1 MDWLREMLSADG
13 FMPHGHCY
21 LWRPGVLWL
30 HLISDTLIALAY
42 ATIPFTLM
50 HFVRR
55 RRDLPFSWMFV
66 CFGIFIIA
74 CGVTHVME
82 IWTLWIPT
90 YWVAGFVKAVTAVAS
105 VPTAILLV
113 QLVPKALAI
122 PSVENLRA
130 TGEAVA
136 ASAAQFRALLE
147 SAPDAMVIID
157 ARGKIVMINAQTER
171 LFGYRREKLVGHLD
185 EVLLPERFRA
195 EYPERRNAFFA
206 APGRRSIDADA
217 GICGRREDGSEFPI
231 EVSVSP
237 IEAPSGLLAS
247 IAVRDVTERNQTQA
261 RVRVLAIAAQV
272 VDAAPYAM
280 VMTGPRGIIKMVNH
294 EAEQLFGYSRD
305 ELVGQPVDMLLPERF
320 RDAHA
325 GHVRAFASAPKKART
340 MGAGRELHGLHK
352 SGTEIP
358 VEIGLGPVETADG
371 LFTLASIIDITERR
385 AREEALRRS
394 NAELEQ
400 FAYVASHDLQEP
412 LRMVASYT
420 ELLGQRYRG
429 KLDDK
434 ADKYIFYA
442 VDGAKRMQR
451 LVADLLAYSR
461 VGSQGKAMVPVDC
474 GEVLSYVLNVLAEPI
489 RQADAVVDVGSLPI
503 VQGDEG
509 QVGQLFQNLIGNAL
523 KFRGPTPPRITVE
536 ARLHRGRWLFSVT
549 DNGIGIDMQHADRI
563 FEMFQR
569 LHERGKYEGSGVGLA
584 IAKRI
589 VERHGGRIWLESR
602 PGEGTTFFFT
612 MHSVTRK
619 ATSS

>member
-1 MDWLREMLSADG
+1 MDWLKAMFSADS

-21 LWRPGVLWL
+21 LWRPALLWL
-30 HLISDTLIALAY
+30 HVISDGLIALAY
-42 ATIPFTLM
+42 ATIPFTIM

-74 CGVTHVME
+74 CGGTHVME
-82 IWTLWIPT
+82 IWTLWVPV
-90 YWVAGFVKAVTAVAS
+90 YWLSGFVKAVTALAS
-105 VPTAILLV
+105 VPTAIMLV
-113 QLVPKALAI
+113 QLIPKALAI
-122 PSVENLRA
+122 PSLESLRA

-136 ASAAQFRALLE
+136 RSAAQFRALLE
-147 SAPDAMVIID
+147 SAPDAMVIVD
-157 ARGKIVMINAQTER
+157 PRGKIVMINAQTER
-171 LFGYRREKLVGHLD
+171 LFGYRRDQLVGHLD
-185 EVLLPERFRA
+185 EVLLPERFRD
-195 EYPERRNAFFA
+195 EYPARRAAFFA
-206 APGRRSIDADA
+206 APGRRSIGADVA
-217 GICGRREDGSEFPI
+217 VHGRREDGTEFPI
-231 EVSVSP
+231 EISVSP
-237 IEAPSGLLAS
+237 IEAPGGMLAS
-247 IAVRDVTERNQTQA
+247 IAVRDITERNQTQA
-261 RVRVLAIAAQV
+261 RVRALAIAAQV
-272 VDAAPYAM
+272 VEAAPYAM
-280 VMTGPRGIIKMVNH
+280 VMTGPRGMIKMVNH
-294 EAEQLFGYSRD
+294 EAEQLFGYGRD
-305 ELVGQPVDMLLPERF
+305 ELVGHPVEQLLPERF

-325 GHVRAFASAPKKART
+325 GHVRGFVTAPKVRT
-340 MGAGRELHGLHK
+340 MGAGRELYGLHK
-352 SGTEIP
+352 SGTEFPI
-358 VEIGLGPVETADG
+358 EIGLGPVETPEG
-371 LFTLASIIDITERR
+371 LFTLASIVDITERR

-420 ELLGQRYRG
+420 ELLGQRYKG

-434 ADKYIFYA
+434 ADKYIHYA

-474 GEVLSYVLNVLAEPI
+474 NAVLSYVLNVLAEPI
-489 RQADAVVDVGSLPI
+489 RLADATVDVGTLPI

-509 QVGQLFQNLIGNAL
+509 QLGQLFQNLIGNAL
-523 KFRGPTPPRITVE
+523 KFRGPEPPRIAVE
-536 ARLHRGRWLFSVT
+536 ARLHPGRWLFSVT

-589 VERHGGRIWLESR
+589 IERHGGRIWLESSQ
-602 PGEGTTFFFT
+602 GEGTTFFFT
-612 MHSVTRK
+612 ILSVSRK